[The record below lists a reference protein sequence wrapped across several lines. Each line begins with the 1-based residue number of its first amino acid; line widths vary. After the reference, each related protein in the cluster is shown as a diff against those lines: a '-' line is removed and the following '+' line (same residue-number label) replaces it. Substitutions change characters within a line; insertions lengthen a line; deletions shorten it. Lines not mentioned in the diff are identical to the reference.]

1 MAKVT
6 DDAIEIGI
14 PFALPFLGINEPT
27 TLSINKTYLQLLVR
41 IIVTVCTGFLFWPRI
56 KTAFGFSS
64 NAVTEAQTQ
73 EIQDRIAKLEHE
85 RDQRQS
91 QKSYA
96 VATAS
101 GAAPNTPAATA
112 AAKDKGSAKR
122 RKA

>member
-14 PFALPFLGINEPT
+14 PFALPFLGIHKPT
-27 TLSINKTYLQLLVR
+27 TLSINKAYLQLAVR
-41 IIVTVCTGFLFWPRI
+41 IIVSVCAALLFWPKI
-56 KTAFGFSS
+56 KSAFGFSS

-85 RDQRQS
+85 RDRRKG

-96 VATAS
+96 VATGT
-101 GAAPNTPAATA
+101 GATPGTPATTT